1 MILSWKNPLIR
12 MVGWL
17 KVNGGQSCVWC
28 SNHFRAPRRLDASSA
43 PFCSEECERRFK
55 ITRRVAL
62 GLRKAP
68 NNGDLGRELGLPGL
82 QTLGQSVVGGTKYGG
97 TGERAVPVV
106 PRKKKKPKL
115 VSAEAVGYYEN
126 DELAKRYGIPR
137 LSFMMRM
144 PVGYDCHYCG
154 KKGGGVTRDHI
165 VADSKGGSNLWFNLV
180 PACVDCQ
187 RKKGSGDGDCDCL
200 YCLRSRK
207 LHAEAEKAQ
216 KLLR

>member
-1 MILSWKNPLIR
+1 MLSWKNPLIR

-17 KVNGGQSCVWC
+17 RVNGGQSCVWC
-28 SNHFRAPRRLDASSA
+28 SNHFRAERRLDASS
-43 PFCSEECERRFK
+43 PHFCSEECARAFK

-68 NNGDLGRELGLPGL
+68 ATPDLGREIGLPGL
-82 QTLGQSVVGGTKYGG
+82 VDLGKSVKGGVTYVDK
-97 TGERAVPVV
+97 PVV
-106 PRKKKKPKL
+106 ATPRKKKKPKL

-144 PVGYDCHYCG
+144 PVGYKCHYCDKAG
-154 KKGGGVTRDHI
+154 TTRDHI
-165 VADSKGGSNLWFNLV
+165 VPDSKGGSNLWFNLV

-187 RKKGSGDGDCDCL
+187 RKKADGVGDCDCM

-207 LHAEAEKAQ
+207 LHAEAENAH
-216 KLLR
+216 KLLKG